1 MLFFLGTEVARSK
14 QEVVLSQQKYIQY
27 LFTTTSMLEVKPAG
41 LPMDK
46 NIVLD
51 ESSSLEF
58 EDTKM

>member
-1 MLFFLGTEVARSK
+1 
-14 QEVVLSQQKYIQY
+14 
-27 LFTTTSMLEVKPAG
+27 MLEVKPAG